1 MPWFFWLTF
10 VFFTFFVALTSF
22 GKCCTRKE
30 SFKIFFNETELI
42 TIHVIYYS
50 IFMCGIHK
58 ETFKISRQLIWRT
71 SFQGY
76 RLSERF
82 YGILIKKFD
91 RSGKGVVNFDDFIQC
106 CVVIQVS
113 NRYEVLLHGWL
124 GELARISIWWSN
136 QSLDQLDHIL
146 IYSPY
151 TELLWSFSLKN
162 KSRKRQL
169 LLI

>member
-1 MPWFFWLTF
+1 MLYIIQCLC
-10 VFFTFFVALTSF
+10 VAS
-22 GKCCTRKE
+22 
-30 SFKIFFNETELI
+30 
-42 TIHVIYYS
+42 
-50 IFMCGIHK
+50 IHK
-58 ETFKISRQLIWRT
+58 ETFKINRQLIWIT

-124 GELARISIWWSN
+124 SELPRISIWWSN

-162 KSRKRQL
+162 KSRKRKTFVNLVCIVEKFVGKTFCSCNKPLIDLTCWSLRL
-169 LLI
+169 LLDWGFFSL